1 MLCVECEHLNPPG
14 KQVCDEC
21 EAELFMD
28 CPACGRRNER
38 IYTRCQACR
47 RPLHRSR
54 WSRWLERVMG
64 KGFSLVSA
72 VFVMDILNF
81 ARFANVSQ
89 AVTERVVPWC

>member
-1 MLCVECEHLNPPG
+1 
-14 KQVCDEC
+14 
-21 EAELFMD
+21 
-28 CPACGRRNER
+28 
-38 IYTRCQACR
+38 
-47 RPLHRSR
+47 
-54 WSRWLERVMG
+54 MG